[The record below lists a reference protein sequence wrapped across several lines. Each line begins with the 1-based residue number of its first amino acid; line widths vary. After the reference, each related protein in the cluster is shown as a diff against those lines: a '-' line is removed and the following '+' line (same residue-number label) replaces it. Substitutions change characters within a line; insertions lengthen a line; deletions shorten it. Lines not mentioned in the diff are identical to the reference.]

1 VVGRS
6 NGFSSLQD
14 EGVFDFG
21 LHQAIGLWRLLTP
34 RQYPV
39 RNRTK
44 AMANLR
50 DTDVLEKIAAGDRHV
65 IPSFWA
71 VSAFV
76 SGRNADAQAAWSEVH
91 LAGEWISRFTAK
103 ADGAGVA
110 DLGLLVTRLRK
121 MLETAADAI
130 PQDRDAELPICRA
143 RRVTAEWEIGW
154 RRFASAMVIS
164 SAAEDPCRNLETRG
178 RPVVGLDRH
187 GLVEARLSPHA
198 SEAGAL
204 RAPGRRGRPACSYV
218 VNLRKTTI
226 APPQVNRRPDWE
238 VVETW
243 RNLMKDDDTQKE
255 GVPTRAQFFGR
266 WTAVS

>member
-1 VVGRS
+1 MSTKALVIVIPGRGPAARVARRLLELPAACVIEGHEDVASCVDRLPATRLVAVLAAACRPDPWLPVGRLLEVYYRGPIAVVGRS
-6 NGFSSLQD
+6 NGFSGLQD

-91 LAGEWISRFTAK
+91 LAGEWISRFKAK
-103 ADGAGVA
+103 ADGAGMA

-121 MLETAADAI
+121 MLETAADTV
-130 PQDRDAELPICRA
+130 PQDRGAKNSLSVELG
-143 RRVTAEWEIGW
+143 RVTAEWEIGW

-164 SAAEDPCRNLETRG
+164 SAAEDPC
-178 RPVVGLDRH
+178 
-187 GLVEARLSPHA
+187 
-198 SEAGAL
+198 
-204 RAPGRRGRPACSYV
+204 
-218 VNLRKTTI
+218 
-226 APPQVNRRPDWE
+226 PQ
-238 VVETW
+238 
-243 RNLMKDDDTQKE
+243 
-255 GVPTRAQFFGR
+255 
-266 WTAVS
+266 S